1 MIEKII
7 SIIIILILAYIL
19 NLILEKLINKL
30 IDKKNNKNLK
40 TTLIFFKKIKTVII
54 FSLGVT
60 LCLSKFEMFKSL
72 SVTLLSAVGILTT
85 ILGLAAKESLGN
97 LFGSISILFSH
108 PFEVGDRVKII
119 EKDISGTV
127 LEVSMRHT
135 IILGYNNQRY
145 IIPNSI
151 LNTLTIE
158 NNDYNESETCLFADY
173 GISYESD
180 IDKAIDIIKKELNK
194 FEKPNIKNIEYP
206 KVRVYKWDSSS
217 IILRAW
223 VWGKDVFQSYDNLYK
238 LNYNLKK
245 EFDKNNIEIPYNHLN
260 VIMEDDKDTK

>member
-1 MIEKII
+1 MLEQII
-7 SIIIILILAYIL
+7 SIVVILLISYIINLLIDKFI
-19 NLILEKLINKL
+19 KKVM
-30 IDKKNNKNLK
+30 DKKNNKNLK
-40 TTLIFFKKIKTVII
+40 TILIFFDRLKTVII
-54 FSLGVT
+54 FGIGVT
-60 LCLSKFEMFKSL
+60 LCLSKFKMFKSL

-85 ILGLAAKESLGN
+85 ILGLAAQEALKN
-97 LFGSISILFSH
+97 LFGSISLLFSH
-108 PFEVGDRVKII
+108 PIEVGDRIHI
-119 EKDISGTV
+119 LEKDISGTV

-158 NNDYNESETCLFADY
+158 NNDYTESETCLFADY

-180 IDKAIDIIKKELNK
+180 IDKASDIIKKELNK